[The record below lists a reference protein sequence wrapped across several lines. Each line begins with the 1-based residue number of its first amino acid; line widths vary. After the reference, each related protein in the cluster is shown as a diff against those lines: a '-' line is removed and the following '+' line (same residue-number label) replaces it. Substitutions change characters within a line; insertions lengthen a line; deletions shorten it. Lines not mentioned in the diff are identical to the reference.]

1 MPLKFKISYHTCES
15 SQSLRHLDIQ
25 FGNIP
30 SQVLCYFSTSL
41 LSSELYTHVSYLSY
55 QTHQTHAHAS
65 ISSSGL
71 IDGHCSSSA
80 VQLSRL
86 ETWSSAWIL
95 FFLTSHNQLG
105 PEILES
111 RNQTTSKAAVTAE
124 PEPRAPDPHSHAFSN
139 MVLEF
144 PFLNGNPAT
153 RADSYLL
160 NNSVK
165 ATRF

>member
-1 MPLKFKISYHTCES
+1 MPMPASPPLA
-15 SQSLRHLDIQ
+15 SLMGTALHL
-25 FGNIP
+25 
-30 SQVLCYFSTSL
+30 LCSCP
-41 LSSELYTHVSYLSY
+41 
-55 QTHQTHAHAS
+55 
-65 ISSSGL
+65 G
-71 IDGHCSSSA
+71 
-80 VQLSRL
+80 
-86 ETWSSAWIL
+86 

-139 MVLEF
+139 MVLKF